1 MYTYMYMVIY
11 IYIYIYTY
19 AHSLVSPYIKHAH
32 LRFFKLPMC
41 AQPTT
46 AAAETLKGILLRSC
60 LRLSKGLNGGHGE
73 AVGE

>member
-1 MYTYMYMVIY
+1 
-11 IYIYIYTY
+11 
-19 AHSLVSPYIKHAH
+19 
-32 LRFFKLPMC
+32 MC

-46 AAAETLKGILLRSC
+46 AAAETLKGILLRSW